1 MDELTQLTKLCRG
14 LGATP
19 EQAGAMA
26 RQLIKRADQLVAER
40 GQSRE
45 EAMIYLLRLVV
56 QGRNGEVPTEFL
68 PPPAGTGGSEQNVQV
83 GKVGVNPAVQAKKID

>member
-19 EQAGAMA
+19 EQADVMA

-40 GQSRE
+40 GQNRA
-45 EAMIYLLRLVV
+45 EAMAYLLRLVA
-56 QGRNGEVPTEFL
+56 QGRQGEVPKDF
-68 PPPAGTGGSEQNVQV
+68 PPPDKSE
-83 GKVGVNPAVQAKKID
+83 